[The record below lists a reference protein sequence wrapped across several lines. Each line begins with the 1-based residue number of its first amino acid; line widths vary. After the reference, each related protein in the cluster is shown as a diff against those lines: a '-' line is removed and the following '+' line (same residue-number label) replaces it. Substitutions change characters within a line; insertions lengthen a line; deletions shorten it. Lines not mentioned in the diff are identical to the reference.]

1 MSITRKF
8 VTAIVGAIAAGLAA
22 IALALLPGAGT
33 AESPEYTPETGTEIA
48 DSPGDDQITS
58 DFPWN

>member
-22 IALALLPGAGT
+22 IALALLPGAGS
-33 AESPEYTPETGTEIA
+33 AETPEPAPETEIA